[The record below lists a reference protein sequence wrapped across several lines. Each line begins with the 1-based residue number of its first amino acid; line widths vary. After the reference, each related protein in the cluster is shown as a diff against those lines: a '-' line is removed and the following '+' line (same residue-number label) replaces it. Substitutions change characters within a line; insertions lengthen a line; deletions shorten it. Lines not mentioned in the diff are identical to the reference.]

1 MDKETIGEFEE
12 LVMLAAL
19 RLGKRAYGLSITN
32 EIVETAGRSA
42 VRASVYVT
50 LRRLEKRGLIATH
63 REAQEAAP
71 GGKPRRFVKVQPR
84 GLELLRASRRSLQS
98 MWSGLEDVLE
108 AK

>member
-1 MDKETIGEFEE
+1 MDKETLGEFEE

-19 RLGKRAYGLSITN
+19 RLGKNAYGLSITN
-32 EIVETAGRSA
+32 EIVETAERAA

-50 LRRLEKRGLIATH
+50 LRRLEQRGLIRTE
-63 REAQEAAP
+63 RESAEDAP
-71 GGKPRRFVKVQPR
+71 SGKPRRFVTVQPR
-84 GLELLRASRRSLQS
+84 GLELLRASRRSLQN